1 MTLFVSGSV
10 MSSLANIMSMRIL
23 CGSLL
28 QLCDLLIGVV
38 FCVLLSGLV
47 CLFPLISHAFA
58 ALFFH
63 VHLRALSS
71 ALFVLF
77 QALCLSFSRQLPI
90 GHVFSTD
97 GSRCQAPQV
106 YNQGGCRCLSVL
118 LTSCSARFG
127 RTGTLGCGGSA
138 SGLTL
143 TIGTGSLT

>member
-71 ALFVLF
+71 ALFVFF

-97 GSRCQAPQV
+97 GS
-106 YNQGGCRCLSVL
+106 
-118 LTSCSARFG
+118 
-127 RTGTLGCGGSA
+127 
-138 SGLTL
+138 
-143 TIGTGSLT
+143 

>member
-28 QLCDLLIGVV
+28 QLCALLIGIA
-38 FCVLLSGLV
+38 FYVLLSWLV

-71 ALFVLF
+71 ALFGFF
-77 QALCLSFSRQLPI
+77 QATADRACLF
-90 GHVFSTD
+90 
-97 GSRCQAPQV
+97 
-106 YNQGGCRCLSVL
+106 N
-118 LTSCSARFG
+118 
-127 RTGTLGCGGSA
+127 
-138 SGLTL
+138 
-143 TIGTGSLT
+143 